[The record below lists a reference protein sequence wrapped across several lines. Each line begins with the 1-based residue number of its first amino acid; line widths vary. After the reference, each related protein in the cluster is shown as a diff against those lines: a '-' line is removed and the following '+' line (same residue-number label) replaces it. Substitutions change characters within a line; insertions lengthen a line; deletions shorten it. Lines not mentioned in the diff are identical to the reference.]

1 MKPETI
7 VADPSAARRSPANL
21 AFAALLFSFL
31 GWAILERWSFGA
43 RTGPLPHLINTL
55 ACAPVLACSL
65 RRFRAACPRH
75 VRARPRRRGVMMAGG
90 LALAA
95 LFALGAVCG
104 MVAGSGSMTLL
115 ALPAALCCCTPWTRL
130 RAHQL
135 HLFLSFLAVAAGST
149 LAQGLAGQPLQ
160 LMSAPPAAWC
170 QLAAAALLCIG
181 LCGDEPLRKK
191 GTHL

>member
-1 MKPETI
+1 MTPKTLAAYPS
-7 VADPSAARRSPANL
+7 VARHSPANL

-75 VRARPRRRGVMMAGG
+75 MRARPRRRGGFRAGG

-115 ALPAALCCCTPWTRL
+115 VLPAALCCCTPSTRL

-135 HLFLSFLAVAAGST
+135 HLFLSFLAVAAGCT
-149 LAQGLAGQPLQ
+149 LAHGLAGQPLQ
-160 LMSAPPAAWC
+160 LMSALPAAWC

-181 LCGDEPLRKK
+181 LCGDELLRKK

>member
-1 MKPETI
+1 MTSETL
-7 VADPSAARRSPANL
+7 AAYPSAARRSPANL

-31 GWAILERWSFGA
+31 GWGILERCSFGA

-65 RRFRAACPRH
+65 RRFHAACPRH
-75 VRARPRRRGVMMAGG
+75 MRARTRGRGGIKAGG

-104 MVAGSGSMTLL
+104 MAAGSGSTTLL
-115 ALPAALCCCTPWTRL
+115 VLPAALCCCMPWTRL

-135 HLFLSFLAVAAGST
+135 PLFLSFLAVAAGAV
-149 LAQGLAGQPLQ
+149 LAQGLAGQPLH
-160 LMSAPPAAWC
+160 LMSALPAAWC

-181 LCGDEPLRKK
+181 LCGEELLRKK
-191 GTHL
+191 TGS

>member
-7 VADPSAARRSPANL
+7 VADPSAARHSPANL

-75 VRARPRRRGVMMAGG
+75 MRARTRGRDGIKASG

-95 LFALGAVCG
+95 LAGASVVVIGHVLGLPSAPMAC
-104 MVAGSGSMTLL
+104 AG
-115 ALPAALCCCTPWTRL
+115 AALCFGLRMAAIRYDWHLPVARTPE
-130 RAHQL
+130 
-135 HLFLSFLAVAAGST
+135 
-149 LAQGLAGQPLQ
+149 
-160 LMSAPPAAWC
+160 
-170 QLAAAALLCIG
+170 
-181 LCGDEPLRKK
+181 D
-191 GTHL
+191 